1 MPTTPKDINIRSF
14 ISQNYLNQ
22 QVVRSFI
29 TFFTE
34 IPRYTYIS
42 STSTPNSPA
51 TDTILS
57 ISDHDMIVSRI
68 LRPKYSLNIQN
79 PVSLTWEN
87 IKEHAPVA
95 RTINSALVSVVPI
108 NGNAIPAAIKDRKST
123 RMNSSH

>member
-57 ISDHDMIVSRI
+57 IRDHDMIVSRI
-68 LRPKYSLNIQN
+68 LRPKYSLTIQN
-79 PVSLTWEN
+79 PVSLTWAN
-87 IKEHAPVA
+87 IKEPEPVA
-95 RTINSALVSVVPI
+95 RTINSAMVSEIGHASCRERVCQDV
-108 NGNAIPAAIKDRKST
+108 
-123 RMNSSH
+123 